1 MLLMALGGAPYTFDK
16 TYNHFDWKAGV
27 EQDLAPSVMVYG
39 VVQTGF
45 QAGTFNA
52 LPNTPTYS
60 NEVKPEELRSYTVGI
75 KSRWFD
81 ERLQIND
88 ELYYYDFHNLIIQA
102 YDISAPYNSIFN
114 GDKVSMKGDQLD
126 VRRAAR
132 RTSDLPP

>member
-1 MLLMALGGAPYTFDK
+1 VVALGGAPYTFDK

-60 NEVKPEELRSYTVGI
+60 NEVKPESYAPIRSAS
-75 KSRWFD
+75 SR
-81 ERLQIND
+81 
-88 ELYYYDFHNLIIQA
+88 A
-102 YDISAPYNSIFN
+102 GSMN
-114 GDKVSMKGDQLD
+114 GCRST
-126 VRRAAR
+126 
-132 RTSDLPP
+132 TSSTTTTSTT